1 MLEMISLLNGK
12 WHGLSYS
19 VATNIREISMNP
31 MYNENMIQKNTLYV
45 VATPIGNLRD
55 ISLRALDVLMA
66 VDVVAAEDTRNTR
79 HLLAHYSITKKMIAL
94 HQHNERTAAEKI
106 VDLLATGKSVAFVT
120 DVGTPGVS
128 DPGAILV
135 NLVRKKN
142 YSVVPI
148 PGANAALCALSAAGI
163 ATTHFLFYG
172 FLPARTGMRRRKLE
186 ELRSSPYTLVF
197 YEAPHRILKCVADL
211 AEVLEAN
218 RQLTIARELT
228 KMFETIHTCALGDAL
243 SWLNSDANQ
252 QKGEFVLL
260 LSGAETLKKTGIND
274 QAQHTLK
281 LLLEELPLKQAVK
294 LASEI
299 TGENKNQLY
308 VMALSLKEDRKHKK
322 ALPK

>member
-1 MLEMISLLNGK
+1 MM
-12 WHGLSYS
+12 
-19 VATNIREISMNP
+19 
-31 MYNENMIQKNTLYV
+31 
-45 VATPIGNLRD
+45 
-55 ISLRALDVLMA
+55 
-66 VDVVAAEDTRNTR
+66 
-79 HLLAHYSITKKMIAL
+79 AL
-94 HQHNERTAAEKI
+94 HQHNERTAAAKI
-106 VDLLATGKSVAFVT
+106 VGLLAAGKSVAFVT
-120 DVGTPGVS
+120 DVGTPGIS

-135 NLVRKKN
+135 NLVKKKN

-172 FLPARTGMRRRKLE
+172 FLPTRTGMRRRKLE
-186 ELRSSPYTLVF
+186 ELRLLPYTLVF

-211 AEVLEAN
+211 SEVLEAN

-228 KMFETIHTCALGDAL
+228 KLFETIHTCALGDAL
-243 SWLNSDANQ
+243 TWLNTDAKQ

-260 LSGAETLKKTGIND
+260 LSGAKTLEKIGISD

-308 VMALSLKEDRKHKK
+308 AMALSLKEGRKR
-322 ALPK
+322 